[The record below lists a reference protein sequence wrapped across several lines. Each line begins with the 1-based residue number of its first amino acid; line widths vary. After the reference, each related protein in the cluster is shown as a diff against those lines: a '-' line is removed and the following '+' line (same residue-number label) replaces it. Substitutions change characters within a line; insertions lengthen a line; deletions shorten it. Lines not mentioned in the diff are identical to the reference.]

1 MANELKL
8 QVVLN
13 AMDRITGPLKK
24 INGSAGEA
32 GKELK
37 RLRDRMKDLESAQK
51 DVGQFRDLSR
61 GLATTRNS
69 LGQAQDKVKALAQE
83 MKASAAPSAELR
95 KEFNSAVR
103 TARDLTRQH
112 DQQRSKLQEVRTSL
126 SNAGISTKNLSQTE
140 RTLRNDIA
148 GTNRQIDAQRDRLTR
163 LAEQTRKVA
172 KAREDFQKTKAFAG
186 NAAMFGA
193 AAGAAGYGVLRGGAR
208 LMGEGLDFEKT
219 MSKTQALARLD
230 KDSAELAALRQQAR
244 DLGATT
250 MFSATEAAQ
259 GQSFL
264 AMAGFKPKDIMAA
277 MPGVLDMAKAGDMDL
292 GRTADIASN
301 VLGSFRMDPSEMTK
315 VADILTMAFT
325 TSNTSLEMLGE
336 TMKYVGPVA
345 SAAGMSLE
353 EAAAMAGLL
362 GNVGIQSSQA
372 GTTMRAMLLRLSA
385 PVGPAA
391 AAMEELGLQARDAQG
406 NVRSIPKLLEEVAIA
421 TDKMGSG
428 ERLEYLKNIFG
439 EEPAAG
445 MAELI
450 NQAGIGGI
458 KNYSDIIS
466 QHDGVASK
474 TAKIMGD
481 NLTGD
486 LDELS
491 SAWSDVKITLFDDN
505 NEAMRSTVQM
515 LTGMVGAVGDWA
527 KRNPELVA
535 TLSKLVVII
544 GILAAVLSGVA
555 LTLAAILV
563 PMAAVKLAASVLGI
577 KLGGA
582 FAVLRGALPLVLTA
596 VRGVGLALAASPIGM
611 AITAI
616 AMAALLIYRYWE
628 PIRDFFVRMFSA
640 IGQGA
645 ANLLSWLGSI
655 FTGGAS
661 LVIGGARA
669 AWNGLANMF
678 SALWSTVSGGASTA
692 VTAVGDILSAGA
704 SLATSAAASAWNSV
718 ETMFSNLWGRAR
730 DGAMNGANAIAQAI
744 GSVSPLPALQSM
756 FDGTLSWLQTTI
768 PGRFA
773 QAGSE
778 VMSGLVNGIKGMG
791 ASVKEAVTG
800 MGQSVMDWFKEKLG
814 IHSPSRVF
822 IGYGE
827 NVSQG
832 AGLGIDRGAGTALQS
847 VRDLAAAVAA
857 AGVIGAT
864 PAMAMPEQPVQ
875 APTLRFDNRPPLAAP
890 RAAAPVTIGGDTI
903 NINIQVPAGADPAA
917 IAKAV
922 RAELERLERE
932 RNARRLS
939 SMTDY
944 GD

>member
-24 INGSAGEA
+24 INGAAGES

-83 MKASAAPSAELR
+83 MKATAAPSTELR

-103 TARDLTRQH
+103 VARDLTRQH
-112 DQQRSKLQEVRTSL
+112 DQQRVKLQEVRTSL
-126 SNAGISTKNLSQTE
+126 SNAGVSTKNLSQTE
-140 RTLRNDIA
+140 RTLRSDIA
-148 GTNRQIDAQRDRLTR
+148 NTNRQIDAQRERLTR

-172 KAREDFQKTKAFAG
+172 KAREDFQKTRAFAG
-186 NAAMFGA
+186 NAAMVGA
-193 AAGAAGYGVLRGGAR
+193 TAGATGYGILRGGAS
-208 LMGEGLDFEKT
+208 LMGEGLDFEQT
-219 MSKTQALARLD
+219 MSKVQALARLD

-264 AMAGFKPKDIMAA
+264 AMAGFKPEDIMAA
-277 MPGVLDMAKAGDMDL
+277 MPGVLDMAKAGDIDL

-301 VLGSFRMDPSEMTK
+301 ILGGFRIDPDQMGK

-345 SAAGMSLE
+345 SAAGMGLE

-406 NVRSIPKLLEEVAIA
+406 NVRSIPKLLSEVAAA
-421 TDKMGSG
+421 TEKMGSG
-428 ERLEYLKNIFG
+428 QRLEYLKNIFG

-458 KNYSDIIS
+458 TKYLDVITK
-466 QHDGVASK
+466 HDGAASR
-474 TAKIMGD
+474 TAKIMAD

-491 SAWSDVKITLFDDN
+491 SAWSDVKITLFDN
-505 NEAMRSTVQM
+505 NNGAMRSTVQM

-527 KRNPELVA
+527 KRNPELVS
-535 TLSKLVVII
+535 TLSKLVVIV
-544 GILAAVLSGVA
+544 GILAAILSGVA
-555 LTLAAILV
+555 LTLAAVLV
-563 PMAAVKLAASVLGI
+563 PMAAVKFAASILGI
-577 KLGGA
+577 KIASVFG
-582 FAVLRGALPLVLTA
+582 VLRGAFGIVLT
-596 VRGVGLALAASPIGM
+596 VIRGLALALASSPIGW
-611 AITAI
+611 IIGGI
-616 AMAALLIYRYWE
+616 ATAALLIYNYWQ
-628 PIRDFFVRMFSA
+628 PIRDFFARLFSG
-640 IGQGA
+640 IGQA
-645 ANLLSWLGSI
+645 ASRFVSWLGNILTS
-655 FTGGAS
+655 GAS
-661 LVIGGARA
+661 IVINGASA
-669 AWNGLANMF
+669 AWDGLK
-678 SALWSTVSGGASTA
+678 
-692 VTAVGDILSAGA
+692 
-704 SLATSAAASAWNSV
+704 
-718 ETMFSNLWGRAR
+718 TMFSNLWSSAR
-730 DGAMNGANAIAQAI
+730 NAAVNGAKAIAQAFSSI
-744 GSVSPLPALQSM
+744 SPLPALQSM
-756 FDGTLSWLQTTI
+756 FDSTLSWLKNTI
-768 PGRFA
+768 VGRFA

-778 VMSGLVNGIKGMG
+778 VMSGLIDGIKGMG
-791 ASVKEAVTG
+791 ASVKDAVTG

-832 AGLGIDRGAGTALQS
+832 AGVGIDRGAGTALQS
-847 VRDLAAAVAA
+847 VRDLTAAVAA
-857 AGVIGAT
+857 AGVISAA
-864 PAMAMPEQPVQ
+864 PAMAEPSY
-875 APTLRFDNRPPLAAP
+875 APALRFDNRPPISAP
-890 RAAAPVTIGGDTI
+890 RTAAPVSIGGDTYHI
-903 NINIQVPAGADPAA
+903 NLQVPAGADPQA
-917 IAKAV
+917 IARAV